1 MAVENQTV
9 SELVPEPAPETTPET
24 IEDKTELTDPDDI
37 DALMDSMAAE
47 NQTVQDTCEPTEPSI
62 TDTTDEV
69 YPATTVKNEKITPNP
84 IIDDFSEDYV
94 TPFLSA
100 DLSDLVSN
108 EDSLADK
115 TNTEELTDTDEDID
129 IDALLAEVNEET
141 TNNSDLGD
149 LGDIGDDLLA
159 TELDS
164 NEGEDNNDELP
175 SEFDQSTLTQ
185 LLNDEKESITA
196 AELSTD
202 YTDSSVLA
210 DLLADEYDERSPEK
224 LTESAEINDI
234 EQLNNL
240 DFDELLSSIEEETPQ
255 NDSDDFDVSNLLKSD
270 ANEADLGDNLAEF
283 SAEQKQDFI
292 TVDSLIADTLDDA
305 GEKKSSEPYQQGNI
319 DVGLGEF
326 PEFTNN
332 LNQLDVDDDD
342 ETGAAA
348 KLDLAKVYIE
358 IGDLDN
364 AEVILMDV
372 ATIGD
377 AEQQIEAKQL
387 LDNLK

>member
-1 MAVENQTV
+1 VA
-9 SELVPEPAPETTPET
+9 
-24 IEDKTELTDPDDI
+24 
-37 DALMDSMAAE
+37 
-47 NQTVQDTCEPTEPSI
+47 
-62 TDTTDEV
+62 
-69 YPATTVKNEKITPNP
+69 
-84 IIDDFSEDYV
+84 
-94 TPFLSA
+94 PFLSA

-108 EDSLADK
+108 EDVINEDSINQDSISTK
-115 TNTEELTDTDEDID
+115 TDTAEFVDTDINEDID

-141 TNNSDLGD
+141 PNTGNSDD

-159 TELDS
+159 TEPDS
-164 NEGEDNNDELP
+164 IEDDDNKNE
-175 SEFDQSTLTQ
+175 SVTEFDQSTLTQ
-185 LLNDEKESITA
+185 LLHDEKESITA

-202 YTDSSVLA
+202 YTDSNVLA
-210 DLLADEYDERSPEK
+210 DLLADEDNENAPEK

-234 EQLNNL
+234 EQLNDL

-255 NDSDDFDVSNLLKSD
+255 NNNDDLDVSNVSSSD
-270 ANEADLGDNLAEF
+270 KKEDSLDENLAEPAVEP
-283 SAEQKQDFI
+283 SPDFI
-292 TVDSLIADTLDDA
+292 TVDSLIADTLDDVD
-305 GEKKSSEPYQQGNI
+305 EKQSSELYQQGNI

-326 PEFTNN
+326 PEFTNKV
-332 LNQLDVDDDD
+332 NQLDVDDDD

-358 IGDLDN
+358 IGDIDN

-377 AEQQIEAKQL
+377 SDQQIEAKQL